1 MHAGK
6 PLMLMG
12 AYINR
17 LHTSKHVPNHASLP
31 SLNSNMSEIYIRQS
45 CDVAGLALLLYELF
59 LTWDQE
65 YQCIWRNSDWFTTS
79 SFVLSR
85 YLAPVIQ
92 IINTVYSFLLLQ
104 RPDANCFHWFIFQTY
119 TVLILLGNLE
129 LVMMVRVFALY
140 ERKPMFGFLL
150 TLWFFS
156 SRGLNVWNGLESL
169 RDMEIEPFCIPNRT
183 PDSSKWFGL
192 TILTNQL
199 LLWLLTLKKYRS
211 AKKYRWSIPPVLRR
225 VMRDSSWI
233 LALLTGLSI
242 SLLPYALFVQ
252 RVGNMIF
259 CLMICLFSI
268 TVRAFLNRVTFDQLS
283 YFAGMSTDSKYEEH
297 EKHDRASRRR
307 PGVDHSTNGVIWYIL
322 GVNFAL
328 HSILVEWPPWLSSS
342 PRKSY
347 AGFIAASLT
356 GAMIAVGF
364 WAWIAL
370 MRFEGREVSWDFV
383 RGVTLG
389 GGGEERGGVDGVA
402 EAMDLGSLDDNLTLP
417 IISGGCILGFLS
429 LAGWISSSFWT
440 SVES

>member
-1 MHAGK
+1 
-6 PLMLMG
+6 
-12 AYINR
+12 
-17 LHTSKHVPNHASLP
+17 
-31 SLNSNMSEIYIRQS
+31 MSEIYIRQS

-85 YLAPVIQ
+85 YLALVIQ

-233 LALLTGLSI
+233 LALLTGFFTLYLYITESSVAEI
-242 SLLPYALFVQ
+242 VLVLWSSLCIIVPADILRLRSPAFERLYE
-252 RVGNMIF
+252 RVLGF
-259 CLMICLFSI
+259 LMRES
-268 TVRAFLNRVTFDQLS
+268 
-283 YFAGMSTDSKYEEH
+283 
-297 EKHDRASRRR
+297 EK
-307 PGVDHSTNGVIWYIL
+307 HSTNGVIWSIL

-328 HSILVEWPPWLSSS
+328 QFYPHDVATVAILILSWADTAASTIGRLYGPSS
-342 PRKSY
+342 PPSP
-347 AGFIAASLT
+347 FPFLHSSLQT
-356 GAMIAVGF
+356 TSRENPSRAEKKLHWVHCCFSHWGDDRC
-364 WAWIAL
+364 WIFGLDCAD
-370 MRFEGREVSWDFV
+370 EV
-383 RGVTLG
+383 
-389 GGGEERGGVDGVA
+389 
-402 EAMDLGSLDDNLTLP
+402 
-417 IISGGCILGFLS
+417 
-429 LAGWISSSFWT
+429 
-440 SVES
+440 